1 MLASALGEHPDELR
15 ADFQSYYGL
24 NLDRM
29 GHDYTV
35 AHAAC
40 LVSQLPEGARLW
52 VAINP
57 DAVWTADRTI
67 MAAILNDLNVLL
79 WSKTEDGR
87 RKRNRPKPVG
97 PFKSPGRHIATT
109 GMSIEE
115 LEEAL
120 SRPRGGGNA

>member
-1 MLASALGEHPDELR
+1 MARGARVG
-15 ADFQSYYGL
+15 A
-24 NLDRM
+24 
-29 GHDYTV
+29 
-35 AHAAC
+35 
-40 LVSQLPEGARLW
+40 QLPGGARRW